1 MNSTWNGKSHT
12 GAYQSNAP
20 GTTMEV
26 SRQFLR
32 IFIYIFGTLVLVSYM
47 YGLSH
52 ASDKE
57 ALWGG
62 IPWSQAKF
70 IVPFMFLAA
79 FGFLMYWWVILY
91 QSDAS
96 VIADLR
102 WPWGESDGH
111 GGGRL
116 LLAFAMLVIPSALW
130 LEATIYHL
138 DHDYSWTP
146 ILVIGVLVLASI
158 GNIMMGLLGY
168 SAWQDDVSGGGAM
181 LVGSILLGIQCILLD
196 CIYWNLKFPW

>member
-1 MNSTWNGKSHT
+1 
-12 GAYQSNAP
+12 
-20 GTTMEV
+20 
-26 SRQFLR
+26 
-32 IFIYIFGTLVLVSYM
+32 
-47 YGLSH
+47 
-52 ASDKE
+52 
-57 ALWGG
+57 
-62 IPWSQAKF
+62 
-70 IVPFMFLAA
+70 
-79 FGFLMYWWVILY
+79 
-91 QSDAS
+91 
-96 VIADLR
+96 
-102 WPWGESDGH
+102 
-111 GGGRL
+111 
-116 LLAFAMLVIPSALW
+116 LAFAMLVIPSALW

>member
-1 MNSTWNGKSHT
+1 
-12 GAYQSNAP
+12 
-20 GTTMEV
+20 MEV
-26 SRQFLR
+26 SRQMLR
-32 IFIYIFGTLVLVSYM
+32 IFVSIFGTLVLVSYL

-52 ASDKE
+52 ASDKD

-70 IVPFMFLAA
+70 IVPFMFVAA
-79 FGFLMYWWVILY
+79 FGFLMYWWIILY
-91 QSDAS
+91 QNDTS
-96 VIADLR
+96 VIAELR

-116 LLAFAMLVIPSALW
+116 LLAFGLLIIPSALW
-130 LEATIYHL
+130 LEATIYHIENN
-138 DHDYSWTP
+138 YSWTP
-146 ILVIGVLVLASI
+146 ILVVGVLILASI

-168 SAWQDDVSGGGAM
+168 SAWQDDVPGGGAM
-181 LVGSILLGIQCILLD
+181 LVGSILLGIQCILFD

>member
-12 GAYQSNAP
+12 GAYQSKALR
-20 GTTMEV
+20 TDMEV

>member
-12 GAYQSNAP
+12 GAYQSNALRT
-20 GTTMEV
+20 GMEV

>member
-1 MNSTWNGKSHT
+1 
-12 GAYQSNAP
+12 
-20 GTTMEV
+20 MEV

-79 FGFLMYWWVILY
+79 FGFLMYWWIILY